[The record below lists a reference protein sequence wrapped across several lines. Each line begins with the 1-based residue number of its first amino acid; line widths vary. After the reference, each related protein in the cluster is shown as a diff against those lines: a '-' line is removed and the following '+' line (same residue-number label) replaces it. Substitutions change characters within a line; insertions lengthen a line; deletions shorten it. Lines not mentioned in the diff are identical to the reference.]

1 MPVFWKQ
8 SDKTMESRHVSMS
21 LEKND
26 VELVKEEIL
35 YKCHSCKKEF
45 GSQIIETLL
54 TQEERALP
62 SCQKETA
69 KYLKY
74 FCIQCARHERVGD
87 MPLFRCDLCNEG
99 LGFCVIPEDTS
110 KIIEIPNT
118 PDSES
123 VKFQIVCMKCRLTVA

>member
-1 MPVFWKQ
+1 L
-8 SDKTMESRHVSMS
+8 SLDKNS
-21 LEKND
+21 L
-26 VELVKEEIL
+26 ELVKEEIL
-35 YKCHSCKKEF
+35 YKCHSCGKEF

-62 SCQKETA
+62 SCQKEVA

-74 FCIQCARHERVGD
+74 FCTQCVRHERVGD
-87 MPLFRCDLCNEG
+87 MPLFRCDLCNVG

-118 PDSES
+118 PDSEN
-123 VKFQIVCMKCRLTVA
+123 VKFKVVCMRCRSTVA

>member
-1 MPVFWKQ
+1 MN
-8 SDKTMESRHVSMS
+8 S
-21 LEKND
+21 KNY

-54 TQEERALP
+54 TQEERELP
-62 SCQKETA
+62 SCQKEVA

-74 FCIQCARHERVGD
+74 FCTECARYAVGG
-87 MPLFRCDLCNEG
+87 MPIFRCDLCNVG
-99 LGFCVIPEDTS
+99 LGFCVIPEDSS
-110 KIIEIPNT
+110 KINEIPNT

-123 VKFQIVCMKCRLTVA
+123 VKFQIVCMKCRLTMA

>member
-1 MPVFWKQ
+1 MEGWHVPL
-8 SDKTMESRHVSMS
+8 SLDKNN
-21 LEKND
+21 L
-26 VELVKEEIL
+26 ELVKDEIL
-35 YKCHSCKKEF
+35 FECNSCKKEF
-45 GSQIIETLL
+45 GSVISETLQ

-87 MPLFRCDLCNEG
+87 MPLFRCDLCNVG

-118 PDSES
+118 PDSEY
-123 VKFQIVCMKCRLTVA
+123 VKFKVACMRCRSTVA